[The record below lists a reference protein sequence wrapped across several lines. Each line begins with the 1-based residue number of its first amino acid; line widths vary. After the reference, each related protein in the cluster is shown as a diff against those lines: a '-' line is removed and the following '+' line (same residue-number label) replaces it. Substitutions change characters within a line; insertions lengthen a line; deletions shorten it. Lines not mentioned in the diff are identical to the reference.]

1 MKDYTKLLPQ
11 HMEKYLGENDLF
23 LETYKGTAVGA
34 KNKKKPPLLF
44 LHGAY
49 TGSWMWSKYIPH
61 FVEAGF
67 NCDTMNLRS
76 HYKSRNMDL
85 TKVTFEDYLE
95 DIREVLGE
103 CEEPPVMIGFSMGGI
118 LTQKI
123 AESENLRGMILID
136 SSICRQVYR
145 KVPYE
150 KQEIGAAVD
159 IVPPPQRKET
169 FSVDESLEDIE
180 FQRKYLAM
188 ESGKA
193 FCECS
198 IAFGASEGI
207 SIDNSRI
214 TCPTLVIRTANTEE
228 EENRLKAEAD
238 FFHGE
243 YAGMK
248 SATHTGLLIGQRYN
262 KGVDVILNWLER
274 F

>member
-1 MKDYTKLLPQ
+1 MKDYTKLLPE

-23 LETYKGTAVGA
+23 LETYKGTAVGD
-34 KNKKKPPLLF
+34 NSKKKPPLLF

-67 NCDTMNLRS
+67 NCYTMNLRS

-95 DIREVLGE
+95 DIREVLLE

-136 SSICRQVYR
+136 SSVCSQVYR

-150 KQEIGAAVD
+150 KPEARAALD
-159 IVPPPQRKET
+159 IVPPPQRKEIS
-169 FSVDESLEDIE
+169 SVDESLEDIE

-193 FCECS
+193 FFACS
-198 IAFGASEGI
+198 IAFGGSEGI
-207 SIDNSRI
+207 SINNSCI
-214 TCPTLVIRTANTEE
+214 TCPTLVIRTANNEE
-228 EENRLKAEAD
+228 EENRLKAEAE

-248 SATHTGLLIGQRYN
+248 TATHTGLLIGQSYD
-262 KGVDVILNWLER
+262 KGVKVILNWLKR

>member
-1 MKDYTKLLPQ
+1 MKDYTKLLPE
-11 HMEKYLGENDLF
+11 HIETYIGENDLF
-23 LETYKGTAVGA
+23 LETYKGAVVGA
-34 KNKKKPPLLF
+34 NGKKKPPLLF

-67 NCDTMNLRS
+67 HCYTMNLRS

-95 DIREVLGE
+95 DIREVLKE
-103 CEEPPVMIGFSMGGI
+103 CEESPVMIGFSMGGI

-123 AESENLRGMILID
+123 AESENLKGMILID
-136 SSICRQVYR
+136 SSICRQVY
-145 KVPYE
+145 KMVPYE
-150 KQEIGAAVD
+150 KLEMRAVMD
-159 IVPPPQRKET
+159 IVPPPQRVET
-169 FSVDESLEDIE
+169 SSVDESLEDIE
-180 FQRKYLAM
+180 FQRKYLAL

-193 FCECS
+193 FSKCS
-198 IAFGASEGI
+198 ITFEGSEGI

-214 TCPTLVIRTANTEE
+214 TCPTLMIRTANTEE
-228 EENRLKAEAD
+228 EVNRLKAEAD

-248 SATHTGLLIGQRYN
+248 PATHTGLLMGQKYE
-262 KGVDVILNWLER
+262 KGVEVILNWLNR

>member
-1 MKDYTKLLPQ
+1 MKDYTKLLPE
-11 HMEKYLGENDLF
+11 HMDKYLGENDLF
-23 LETYKGTAVGA
+23 LEIYKGSAMGVE
-34 KNKKKPPLLF
+34 NNKKPPLLF

-67 NCDTMNLRS
+67 NCYTMNLRS

-95 DIREVLGE
+95 DIKEVLLE

-123 AESENLRGMILID
+123 AESKNLRGMILID
-136 SSICRQVYR
+136 SSICRQVYK

-150 KQEIGAAVD
+150 NLEPRTAVD

-169 FSVDESLEDIE
+169 SSVDESLEDIE

-188 ESGKA
+188 EAGKA
-193 FCECS
+193 FSKCS
-198 IAFGASEGI
+198 ITFGGSEGI
-207 SIDNSRI
+207 SINNSCI
-214 TCPTLVIRTANTEE
+214 TCETLVIRTANNEE
-228 EENRLKAEAD
+228 EENRLQAEAD

-243 YAGMK
+243 YVGMK
-248 SATHTGLLIGQRYN
+248 SATHTGLLIGQRYE
-262 KGVDVILNWLER
+262 KGVKAILNWLER